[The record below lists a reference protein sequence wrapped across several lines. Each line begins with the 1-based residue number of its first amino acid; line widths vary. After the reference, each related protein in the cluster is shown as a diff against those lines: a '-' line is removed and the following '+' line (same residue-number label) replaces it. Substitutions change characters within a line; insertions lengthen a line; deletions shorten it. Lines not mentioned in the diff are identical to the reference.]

1 MIPTSPRDELGM
13 RVVRGESWLVA
24 VAARFSSSFPEE
36 EFERYTDFV
45 DAPGEV
51 IKAKARTR
59 IISFTR
65 RSERGEEKFIL
76 KTYLNPHL
84 SGILTCGQRSLAE
97 HEYRNLLHCVRLGV
111 PAVEPAAYGERRV
124 FPGIVRSCFLISRFY
139 ERATDLRRWLRD
151 RRDTLT
157 EQDPEARRILRTLGI
172 LMRRL
177 HEQRFFLHTPNLRNI
192 LLLSDTDERDTD
204 KGATDERDTEPRL
217 RFLDLPLAR
226 TISIDARATVAQAR
240 DIGAIFGPFLR
251 QADAKIVA
259 PFYESY
265 LPDPIGGADQE
276 LRQRVDRAV
285 RVHNNATFISS
296 LRKRTHR
303 AWMRFARSFQR

>member
-24 VAARFSSSFPEE
+24 VAARFASSFPEE

-45 DAPGEV
+45 DAPGKV
-51 IKAKARTR
+51 IKAQARTR
-59 IISFTR
+59 ITSFTR
-65 RSERGEEKFIL
+65 RSERGDERFIL

-97 HEYRNLLHCVRLGV
+97 QEYRNLLHCVKLGV
-111 PAVEPAAYGERRV
+111 PAVEPAAYGELRV

-139 ERATDLRRWLRD
+139 ERATDLRRWLRT
-151 RRDTLT
+151 RGDTLT
-157 EQDPEARRILRTLGI
+157 EDDPEARRILQTLGI

-192 LLLSDTDERDTD
+192 LLLGDPDERDS
-204 KGATDERDTEPRL
+204 EPRL
-217 RFLDLPLAR
+217 KFLDIPLAR
-226 TISIDARATVAQAR
+226 TISDDARATVAQAR
-240 DIGAIFGPFLR
+240 DIGTIFGPFLR
-251 QADAKIVA
+251 QVDAEVMA

-265 LPDPIGGADQE
+265 LPDPIVGADRE
-276 LRQRVDRAV
+276 LRQRVDRAA
-285 RVHNNATFISS
+285 RVHNNATFVSS
-296 LRKRTHR
+296 LRRRTHR